1 MYTKLLQILTNN
13 PKAWPKLVLQNK
25 FKQDIAFS
33 LNRKNN
39 DIWITNNKPA
49 SNGKLVYG
57 LIKKGEIE
65 IGYCKAAKD
74 KNIQAGIKYILNLY
88 LNDPALYAKKYGDA
102 EHKCMYCNHPL
113 TASESIL
120 HGYGPICASNYSLPW
135 GDSIK
140 AAKKAIKTSIAIK
153 DKKLSFNSNMVQLE
167 LNL

>member
-33 LNRKNN
+33 LNRKDNK
-39 DIWITNNKPA
+39 IWVTNNKTKG
-49 SNGKLVYG
+49 NGKLIYAMCDCSFKREPVFM
-57 LIKKGEIE
+57 
-65 IGYCKAAKD
+65 KAATQ
-74 KNIQAGIKYILNLY
+74 NIQLGIQSILKLY
-88 LNDPALYAKKYGDA
+88 LENPSLYAKKYGDA

-113 TASESIL
+113 TAPESIL
-120 HGYGPICASNYSLPW
+120 HGYGPICAANFSLPW

-153 DKKLSFNSNMVQLE
+153 DKKLTFNSNMVQLE
-167 LNL
+167 MDI